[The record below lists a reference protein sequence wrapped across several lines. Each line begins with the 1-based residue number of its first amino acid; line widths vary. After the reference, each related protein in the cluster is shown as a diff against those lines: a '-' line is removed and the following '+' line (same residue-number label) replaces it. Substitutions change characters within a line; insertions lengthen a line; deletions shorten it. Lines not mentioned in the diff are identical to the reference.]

1 MFENINI
8 NLAGLNFTGQY
19 TSGDRQVI
27 SVTDLLS
34 EGPIQGLVDS
44 QSSIYLN
51 DDRVAPLSQAGNA
64 YSTTPAT
71 VRLTNN
77 STQAVIVS
85 AGATPVIEAT
95 NGDKYL
101 IVRGVHTIYV
111 TASNGSRSDSNANV
125 TAKLTT
131 VNNAAFFT
139 NNMISSGSE
148 DLETLVPARL
158 TIVGKGT
165 SGSLAENW
173 LQTDFLYL

>member
-77 STQAVIVS
+77 
-85 AGATPVIEAT
+85 
-95 NGDKYL
+95 
-101 IVRGVHTIYV
+101 
-111 TASNGSRSDSNANV
+111 
-125 TAKLTT
+125 
-131 VNNAAFFT
+131 
-139 NNMISSGSE
+139 
-148 DLETLVPARL
+148 
-158 TIVGKGT
+158 
-165 SGSLAENW
+165 
-173 LQTDFLYL
+173 